1 MNHNVIYLSFT
12 DRFSI
17 RKIFFIFC
25 FVGIYSADAQVVV
38 ETITTTGNGTFIPPS
53 GVASIRVE
61 AWGAGGRGSTRT
73 NSDEGNGVGSG
84 GGGGGYSRGLI
95 NVTSGAVYH
104 LTVGAGGNVS
114 TGTGGVSWF
123 NAAVNSNT
131 APTSNATGV
140 LARGGSNKANNT
152 NDAGG
157 GATAGYGNQATYT
170 GGDGAVGPNNNPN
183 RGGGGGSSAG
193 TGSNGTN
200 ATGTP
205 GAIAPLGGGNG
216 GAGRNV
222 NSQGPG
228 NVGIAPGGGGGG
240 AYRSSSN
247 TRSGGA
253 GADGQV
259 RITYL
264 PAITGTINL
273 LVGGTSTLSNSV
285 SGGTWSS
292 SNPTVAT
299 VNPTTGLVTANTTGM
314 TSIIYTTPDGLSRF
328 VDVFVVTVI
337 DDGDG
342 IPIGTDLDSDNDGI
356 LDCVEKGLSGATIDT
371 FFNLRNDATM
381 ISATEVRL
389 TPAVN
394 DQRGQMWS
402 FGQINFLESFALN
415 FEARLSNG
423 NNDGGADGI
432 AIVFQ
437 NDPAGIN
444 AGTLS
449 AEGSSIGAF
458 GIQNGIVLEIDT
470 YQNSGAPINDPAADH
485 IHIWRS
491 VNQQSLTSTAN
502 FSSNIEN
509 GNWYPVSL
517 IWNATTRTLTFSVTG
532 SGNPSLTYTNINI
545 VSDIFG
551 GSPTAHFGFTASTGG
566 ANNQQSV
573 RFEDDFCSL
582 PFGID
587 TDGDGIPNY
596 LDLDSDGDGC
606 SDAIEGDGNIT
617 ASMLNPNGSIAGP
630 VDANGIPTAAN
641 GGQGPGTAYNPNAN
655 WCYRRVITNPMI
667 RQRVK

>member
-1 MNHNVIYLSFT
+1 MVKSTTSLYTNVLA
-12 DRFSI
+12 FS
-17 RKIFFIFC
+17 KTLFIFFC
-25 FVGIYSADAQVVV
+25 LFVIHSATAQVVV
-38 ETITTTGNGTFIPPS
+38 QTYTTTGSGTFTPPA
-53 GVASIRVE
+53 GVTSIRVE
-61 AWGAGGRGSTRT
+61 TWGAGGRGSTRT
-73 NSDEGNGVGSG
+73 TNGVGSG

-104 LTVGAGGNVS
+104 LTVGAGGNS
-114 TGTGGVSWF
+114 DGGTADSSWF
-123 NAAVNSNT
+123 NATANSNT
-131 APTSNATGV
+131 APTSNAIGV
-140 LARGGSNKANNT
+140 LARGGSNKANDT

-157 GATAGYGNQATYT
+157 GAVVGYGNQATYT

-193 TGSNGTN
+193 TVSNGTN

-205 GAIAPLGGGNG
+205 GAVAPSGGGNG
-216 GAGRNV
+216 GAGRTGNG
-222 NSQGPG
+222 QGVGNPG
-228 NVGIAPGGGGGG
+228 TAPGGGGGG
-240 AYRSSSN
+240 AYRTSG
-247 TRSGGA
+247 TRNGGSGA
-253 GADGQV
+253 NGQV

-264 PAITGTINL
+264 PAITGIINL
-273 LVGGTSTLSNSV
+273 SVGGTSTLSNSV

-299 VNPTTGLVTANTTGM
+299 VNPTTGLVTANTTGI

-328 VDVFVVTVI
+328 VDVFVVTII

-356 LDCVEKGLSGATIDT
+356 PDCVEKGLSGATIDT

-423 NNDGGADGI
+423 NNNGGADGI
-432 AIVFQ
+432 AIVFH

-491 VNQQSLTSTAN
+491 VNQQSLTSTATFN
-502 FSSNIEN
+502 SDIEN

-517 IWNATTRTLTFSVTG
+517 VWNATTRTLTFSVTG
-532 SGNPSLTYTNINI
+532 LGNPSLTYTNINI

-606 SDAIEGDGNIT
+606 PDAIEGDGNIT

-630 VDANGIPTAAN
+630 VDANGIPVAAN
-641 GGQGPGTAYNPNAN
+641 GGQGPGTAYNAAAN
-655 WCYRRVITNPMI
+655 WCYRRVMTNPMI
-667 RQRVK
+667 RQKMKK